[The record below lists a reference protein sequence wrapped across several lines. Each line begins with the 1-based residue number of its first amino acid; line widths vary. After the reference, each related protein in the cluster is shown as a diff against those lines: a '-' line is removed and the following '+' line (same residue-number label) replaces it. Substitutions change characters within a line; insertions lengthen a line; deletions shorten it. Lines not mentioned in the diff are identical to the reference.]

1 MKYLLDTNI
10 CIHFLNGNQKIAQHF
25 RKTGAAN
32 LTVSGIVL
40 AELFFGAYKSLKVN
54 ENLEKIELFRHEIE
68 VIFDS
73 AESARVFGKL
83 KADLKKMGRPTQDFD
98 LLVASLAISNKLTL
112 VSVNTRHFENIPGLK
127 FVNWLTD

>member
-1 MKYLLDTNI
+1 
-10 CIHFLNGNQKIAQHF
+10 KIAQHF

-32 LTVSGIVL
+32 LTISGIVL
-40 AELFFGAYKSLKVN
+40 AEIFFGAYKSLKVN

-73 AESARVFGKL
+73 AESAKVFGKL